1 MIRSELVNAIA
12 ADNPNLPLQQVEL
25 LVSAFFEE
33 ITKRLA
39 DGGRVEIRGFGSFV
53 VRDRDPYAGRN
64 PGTGNAVRVDA
75 KRVPRFMPFRKLLDS
90 VANLKD

>member
-1 MIRSELVNAIA
+1 MIRSELVHAIA
-12 ADNPNLPLQQVEL
+12 VDNPNLPLQQAEL
-25 LVSAFFEE
+25 LVSTFFEE

-53 VRDRDPYAGRN
+53 VRHREPYAGRN
-64 PGTGNAVRVDA
+64 PGTGKAVHVGA
-75 KRVPRFMPFRKLLDS
+75 KRVPRFMPFRKLRDS